1 MSPLFV
7 HDPRRGTTLA
17 ERFSLEGNP
26 EPDGLWI
33 TTTLTY
39 RDSRKR
45 LQAMTM
51 PLTPA
56 DFAIGEQRFARQFRW
71 LAAYEE
77 DVAVPIAEYVEL
89 PQAQRAGRIPFVF
102 TTDSQQRLVKMA
114 CSTTIVSLVEDRR
127 RHWRTLQFLAGRAQ
141 AALTAQHRAEV
152 EGWVARYGEAVDAR
166 ESALDLIAQA
176 MADLATS
183 SEAPA
188 ATAVAD
194 RPIWLDPDDLGKC
207 NDCATCYQELP
218 QLFEKATIVADG
230 VQRTVGRMKPGS
242 LDGLEVTPELA
253 TRIARV
259 KATCDAEI
267 IQ

>member
-1 MSPLFV
+1 
-7 HDPRRGTTLA
+7 
-17 ERFSLEGNP
+17 
-26 EPDGLWI
+26 
-33 TTTLTY
+33 
-39 RDSRKR
+39 
-45 LQAMTM
+45 
-51 PLTPA
+51 
-56 DFAIGEQRFARQFRW
+56 
-71 LAAYEE
+71 
-77 DVAVPIAEYVEL
+77 
-89 PQAQRAGRIPFVF
+89 
-102 TTDSQQRLVKMA
+102 
-114 CSTTIVSLVEDRR
+114 
-127 RHWRTLQFLAGRAQ
+127 
-141 AALTAQHRAEV
+141 
-152 EGWVARYGEAVDAR
+152 VDAR

-183 SEAPA
+183 SEAPPGGPLQLGLGFGGPAGAPAPTGAPA